1 MLSIPPVRP
10 GSAISGTG
18 HALPSRRMRNSELEA
33 FLDTDDPWIVTRTGI
48 RERRILADES
58 LLDLATRAAEDALE
72 DAGVPAS
79 DVNLVV
85 VATMTALDRC
95 PSFAAQLGARL
106 GTAAPAVFDVNAA
119 CAGFS
124 QALAIADHAI
134 RCGAA
139 EHALVV
145 GADAMSEVL
154 DWQDRSTAV
163 LMADGAGAVV
173 LSASERPG
181 VGPVAWGSDPDLVQ
195 AITIAAPDHLFRQ
208 QGQTVFRWAITRAQH
223 VARDALEQAGITASD
238 LAGFIP
244 HQANLRII
252 TALASQLSIPLE
264 VTAQEVSELGNSS
277 AATIPVALSRM
288 LARGAIGDGP
298 VLLLGFGGGFSYSG
312 QVVMLNRRGRS

>member
-1 MLSIPPVRP
+1 MLSVPAVRP
-10 GSAISGTG
+10 GSAIRGIG
-18 HALPSRRMRNSELEA
+18 HALPSRRMPNSELEA
-33 FLDTDDPWIVTRTGI
+33 FLDTDDAWIFTRTGI
-48 RERRILADES
+48 RERRILADET
-58 LLDLATRAAEDALE
+58 LLNLATRAAEHALE
-72 DAGVPAS
+72 DADLPAS
-79 DVNLVV
+79 AVNLIV
-85 VATMTALDRC
+85 VATMTAADRC
-95 PSFAAQLGARL
+95 PSLAARL
-106 GTAAPAVFDVNAA
+106 GAHLGATAPAVFDVNAA

-181 VGPVAWGSDPDLVQ
+181 VGQVAWGSDPELVQ

-208 QGQTVFRWAITRAQH
+208 QGQTVFRWAITRAQR
-223 VARDALEQAGITASD
+223 VARDALEQAGITTSD
-238 LAGFIP
+238 LAGFVP

-252 TALASQLSIPLE
+252 TALAAQLEIPLE
-264 VTAQEVSELGNSS
+264 MTAQEVTELGNSS
-277 AATIPVALSRM
+277 AATIPVALSR
-288 LARGAIGDGP
+288 LVERGEIEDGP

-312 QVVMLNRRGRS
+312 QVVILDRGDCS